1 MEITTPLDPAWN
13 RHTERGHADL
23 KLWLDCKAQAQREG
37 RDVPAAL
44 KAMIADVRKRY
55 EG

>member
-1 MEITTPLDPAWN
+1 MD
-13 RHTERGHADL
+13 RRSFL
-23 KLWLDCKAQAQREG
+23 KQAQREG